1 MRYTLLYLLLNNN
14 KQSMS
19 LNKFWV
25 NKNEPKNLTSQQ
37 ILLKLFEVCFF
48 EKKNVAIKSK
58 FQLLGLKVEN
68 VGAFWMLFTNRF
80 WYQTWHMIEYY
91 FKSQQAN
98 LVSFELWLIFLLFFQ
113 LILEF
118 FKRNYAVQCYNR
130 NEHDSN

>member
-1 MRYTLLYLLLNNN
+1 
-14 KQSMS
+14 MS

-68 VGAFWMLFTNRF
+68 VGAF
-80 WYQTWHMIEYY
+80 
-91 FKSQQAN
+91 
-98 LVSFELWLIFLLFFQ
+98 
-113 LILEF
+113 
-118 FKRNYAVQCYNR
+118 
-130 NEHDSN
+130 